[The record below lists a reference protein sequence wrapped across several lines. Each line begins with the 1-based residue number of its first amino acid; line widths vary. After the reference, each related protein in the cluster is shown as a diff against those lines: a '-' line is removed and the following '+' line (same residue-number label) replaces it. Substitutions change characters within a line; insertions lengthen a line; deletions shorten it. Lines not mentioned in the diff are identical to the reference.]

1 MVQQQLD
8 RLERQVRVLKVSIV
22 VLLGLLVAGAAM
34 QAPKDA
40 QDVIRTKGLVIV
52 DAKGKDRILL
62 GAPASSDARTRQDDA
77 TGLVVLGEDG
87 SDRVVVGF
95 APGPQVGG
103 QVAQRIADAVGIQIN
118 DKDGN
123 ERAGFG
129 VLNNGRVV
137 LGLDYG
143 GREAV
148 SLFVLPDEGY
158 AGLLVSGDRDKSHER
173 GGIVIDNKKGD
184 IILKLANENS
194 SESLLL
200 IAPGD
205 GNAKLINRDP
215 ASGKTVD
222 VFDQFKP

>member
-1 MVQQQLD
+1 MMQQQIE
-8 RLERQVRVLKVSIV
+8 RLERQVRVLRVSV
-22 VLLGLLVAGAAM
+22 VILLALLVAGAAM
-34 QAPKDA
+34 QARKEA

-52 DAKGKDRILL
+52 DANGKDRILL
-62 GAPASSDARTRQDDA
+62 GAPAPNDGRKRKDAA

-95 APGPQVGG
+95 TPGPQMGG

-137 LGLDYG
+137 LGLDYA

-148 SLFVLPDEGY
+148 SLFVMPDEGY
-158 AGLLVSGDRDKSHER
+158 AGMLIGGDRDKSHER

-184 IILKLANENS
+184 IVLKLANQNS

-200 IAPGD
+200 MAPAD
-205 GNAKLINRDP
+205 GKAKLLNRDP
-215 ASGKTVD
+215 ATGDVVD
-222 VFDQFKP
+222 VFEKLK